1 MATIDNGKP
10 HVVPLWYYYFDWT
23 NIVLTVTKD
32 MKKAKSLKKNPNL
45 SIAIDVIEG
54 EPGNISF
61 LKGKAMKIEGEA
73 AWKMISMTLLKQ
85 RCSKDMQA
93 KRASTVQWLV

>member
-10 HVVPLWYYYFDWT
+10 HVVSLWYYYFDGT

-32 MKKAKSLKKNPNL
+32 MKKGQELEKNPNF

-61 LKGKAMKIEGEA
+61 LKGKAMIIEGEA
-73 AWKMISMTLLKQ
+73 A
-85 RCSKDMQA
+85 
-93 KRASTVQWLV
+93 

>member
-1 MATIDNGKP
+1 M
-10 HVVPLWYYYFDWT
+10 
-23 NIVLTVTKD
+23 TVTKD

-73 AWKMISMTLLKQ
+73 A
-85 RCSKDMQA
+85 
-93 KRASTVQWLV
+93 